1 MFYSFHFTQDNYLP
15 TTVLSLSGLPDD
27 LYELL
32 MEVFSKYAMA
42 GLKDSKKLSNRQL
55 ENQGADCKPSN
66 ISDFVQIVDSD
77 CQHNPLQELIDGEC
91 SMKEFISECAAI
103 KRRQKTQEQSVRQ
116 TNSRSWKNAEKRY
129 PAHTT
134 VNAIDRFTGINFKR
148 AVPEIWNFYVASAKK
163 FKQGQGENTML

>member
-15 TTVLSLSGLPDD
+15 TTILSLAGLPDD

-66 ISDFVQIVDSD
+66 FSDFVQIVGSD
-77 CQHNPLQELIDGEC
+77 CQHNLLQELIDGEC
-91 SMKEFISECAAI
+91 GMKEFISECAAI
-103 KRRQKTQEQSVRQ
+103 KPRQKTQEQFVRQ
-116 TNSRSWKNAEKRY
+116 TNSGSWKNAETKY

-148 AVPEIWNFYVASAKK
+148 AALEVWNIWSSNKDK
-163 FKQGQGENTML
+163 MIDENTML